1 MNLTFQRPDGSVFV
15 VPAPDPTD
23 REGWMLLP
31 LEPDDMPV
39 LPHPSAAGDEAKFV
53 TIALLDL
60 ACCTCLRL
68 WHQRRDA
75 NAVVMADAVAER
87 ERLTRER
94 DAWKLRTQRAE
105 ESVNGGCRKEG
116 GAK

>member
-39 LPHPSAAGDEAKFV
+39 LPHPSAAGDLAKFV

-94 DAWKLRTQRAE
+94 DAWKLRAQRAE
-105 ESVNGGCRKEG
+105 ESVNRGCRKEG